1 MSSKNIRNAARLMA
15 RASLHTDLE
24 NAEAKVKR
32 LEKAL
37 KNAETELKNA
47 ESEVKR
53 LKKEIE
59 KSDAEAGEE
68 QQTAAATLDP
78 SKIYERH
85 NSRFRG

>member
-1 MSSKNIRNAARLMA
+1 M
-15 RASLHTDLE
+15 
-24 NAEAKVKR
+24 
-32 LEKAL
+32 
-37 KNAETELKNA
+37 
-47 ESEVKR
+47 
-53 LKKEIE
+53 KEIE